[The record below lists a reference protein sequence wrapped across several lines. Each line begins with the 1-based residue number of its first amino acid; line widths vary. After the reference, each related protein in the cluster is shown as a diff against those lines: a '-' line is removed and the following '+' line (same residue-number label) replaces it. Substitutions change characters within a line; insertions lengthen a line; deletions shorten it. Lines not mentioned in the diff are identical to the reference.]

1 MKLKLEVTL
10 LGAIGGLWTCFIG
23 NYMYVCKYMYKEIK
37 VGVFLAFHDSRF
49 ISAYILLKLP
59 RRIDHIAAAWSR
71 ADSTREIVVI

>member
-1 MKLKLEVTL
+1 
-10 LGAIGGLWTCFIG
+10 
-23 NYMYVCKYMYKEIK
+23 MYKELK

-71 ADSTREIVVI
+71 ADSTREIVVGNINPYDNINNWK